1 MAAFTTPCSMTRT
14 FTRADKYRS
23 VADVLSRRGGS
34 LLDVGARDRI
44 LRRYIDASR
53 IQYSSADLSAG
64 HDHQIDLERP
74 LPFDNESFDIVVAL
88 DVLEHVDRVHGAF
101 DELSRVTRR
110 LLVVGLPNL
119 ASIGRRWSFLLRADL
134 GTRKYD

>member
-1 MAAFTTPCSMTRT
+1 MATSTPSGSMTRT

-23 VADVLSRRGGS
+23 VADVLSRRAGS

-44 LRRYIDASR
+44 LSRYLDASR
-53 IQYSSADLSAG
+53 IQYSSADMSAG
-64 HDHQIDLERP
+64 HDHQVDLERP
-74 LPFDNESFDIVVAL
+74 LPFESESFDIVVAL

-110 LLVVGLPNL
+110 LLIVGLPNL
-119 ASIGRRWSFLLRADL
+119 
-134 GTRKYD
+134 